1 MDSHRTETLGAWPPG
16 SAARPALGIARM
28 ETVGEPN
35 PMNKKAL
42 AKLCKQF
49 TESPHTTPLMDILD
63 DAEERA
69 HRMGREPHRLWR
81 MRYEACR
88 GFGYGIQESVVRADN
103 QLAEFVARARKKLG
117 AGVRRKM

>member
-1 MDSHRTETLGAWPPG
+1 M
-16 SAARPALGIARM
+16 AREAHS
-28 ETVGEPN
+28 GEIKTMPTK
-35 PMNKKAL
+35 PSKLQA
-42 AKLCKQF
+42 LCKQF

-103 QLAEFVARARKKLG
+103 QLAEFVARSRKKLG
-117 AGVRRKM
+117 ARSRGKV